1 MNGQIRI
8 EFRSL
13 WTSHAYLY
21 AILIRQLSHVRFMFH
36 KKRRKVRKMWLT
48 WVDCS
53 IRDIVCGPIFS
64 LHFYGSS
71 WNLFQHWIKKKIQLF
86 VIEHQSN
93 FNFLIL
99 LSHIINFVAE
109 WKIVF
114 SLNTNFSLLIS
125 LSNRL
130 KIVFD
135 MHWLPNIK

>member
-1 MNGQIRI
+1 MNAQIRI

-64 LHFYGSS
+64 LHFYGSF
-71 WNLFQHWIKKKIQLF
+71 WNLCQYWIKEKIQLF
-86 VIEHQSN
+86 AIEHQSN

-99 LSHIINFVAE
+99 LPYIINFVAE
-109 WKIVF
+109 WKIES
-114 SLNTNFSLLIS
+114 SLNTDFSLLIA

-130 KIVFD
+130 KIVSD
-135 MHWLPNIK
+135 IRWLRNIK

>member
-1 MNGQIRI
+1 MNAQIRI

-13 WTSHAYLY
+13 WTYHAYLY

-64 LHFYGSS
+64 LHFYGSF
-71 WNLFQHWIKKKIQLF
+71 WNLCQYWIKEKIQLF
-86 VIEHQSN
+86 ATEHQSN

-99 LSHIINFVAE
+99 LPYIINFVAE
-109 WKIVF
+109 WKIES
-114 SLNTNFSLLIS
+114 SLNTDFSLLFHCRIDWK
-125 LSNRL
+125 LFLILR
-130 KIVFD
+130 
-135 MHWLPNIK
+135 WLRNIK